1 MRTLQ
6 WSVARLLLL
15 LIVLGG
21 ALILAY
27 NLGVQQVRDTFNSL
41 WAAVPDAPEEKRLFG
56 LLVGGAI
63 TILGLIG
70 LAPAPRVGP
79 RRSITFFSGRGNVTI
94 QLDSTYRKI
103 NKMLNRMPEVDRCT
117 IDIVPSADGQHM
129 VIKADARLN
138 KLPRQRAR
146 AIAQRV
152 SEYIADAAMNF
163 LGLEEIV
170 SVDLNVQDFTVDI
183 EEGCKS
189 LMEDASQKSV
199 AALGPVFAE
208 TPEVRIPVFE
218 TETPAAAPQAE
229 EPAATPEIPE
239 AVPVPESEAE
249 TEPSLPPLALEPESE
264 GMSSEF
270 SEATFDDGE
279 LPPLRDNDA
288 EPEREQKDG
297 GKGPRPY

>member
-15 LIVLGG
+15 LIVVGG

-27 NLGVQQVRDTFNSL
+27 NFGVQQVRDTFNSL

-56 LLVGGAI
+56 LIIGGAI

-103 NKMLNRMPEVDRCT
+103 TRMLNRMPEVDRCT

-163 LGLEEIV
+163 LGLEEVV
-170 SVDLNVQDFTVDI
+170 SVDLNVQDFTIDI

-189 LMEDASQKSV
+189 LMEDAPQKSV
-199 AALGPVFAE
+199 EALGPVFAE
-208 TPEVRIPVFE
+208 TPDVRIPAVEAEAPAFE
-218 TETPAAAPQAE
+218 PDL
-229 EPAATPEIPE
+229 PE
-239 AVPVPESEAE
+239 AVPIAEEAAEAE
-249 TEPSLPPLALEPESE
+249 PPAGAETLPPLRPFEPECASAPE
-264 GMSSEF
+264 EF
-270 SEATFDDGE
+270 AEMTFDAGE
-279 LPPLRDNDA
+279 LPPLRDSAA
-288 EPEREQKDG
+288 EPEKEEKDS
-297 GKGPRPY
+297 GKGPWPC